1 MKKIILSIVLLLCL
15 LLIGC
20 TGTRTRD
27 EAYVGEKACFENGVE
42 FQLICFEETRVLR
55 GRLLKY
61 HSDEGNKFILITFE
75 VVNNSNVTLHL
86 DSSDVYILYGDTKIK
101 QSDKVFGMDIGFYS
115 IKQSQTTKMMYQ
127 AVFQVGE
134 DVNAS
139 DFDVV
144 ISNGKFFGND
154 YVRFNLCNRPTTD
167 STQ

>member
-1 MKKIILSIVLLLCL
+1 M
-15 LLIGC
+15 
-20 TGTRTRD
+20 
-27 EAYVGEKACFENGVE
+27 
-42 FQLICFEETRVLR
+42 LR

-61 HSDEGNKFILITFE
+61 YADEGNKFILITFE
-75 VVNNSNVTLHL
+75 IINNSNTTLHL
-86 DSSDVYILYGDTKIK
+86 DSSDVYLLYGDTKIK

-115 IKQSQTTKMMYQ
+115 IKQSPTTKMMYQ

-134 DVNAS
+134 DVTTS

-144 ISNGKFFGND
+144 ISNGKFFDND